1 MYFLNPH
8 TSKRRCRYPGASRL
22 NSLQRNHPS
31 TQGVK
36 NVVALHWEAGVETC
50 RGLTDP
56 SQPEALTQLAVNIVF
71 QSPHADLSPFLRSRP
86 QVLGTDV
93 SPDDALSVARFYEG
107 QHELG
112 KAGRFY
118 R

>member
-1 MYFLNPH
+1 MLFIVYPAVQVDVGGHIADHLEDHLADDVADHGAYQDPPPPSPTTFRFCFFIRPFF
-8 TSKRRCRYPGASRL
+8 SK
-22 NSLQRNHPS
+22 
-31 TQGVK
+31 
-36 NVVALHWEAGVETC
+36 
-50 RGLTDP
+50 
-56 SQPEALTQLAVNIVF
+56 
-71 QSPHADLSPFLRSRP
+71 
-86 QVLGTDV
+86 VLGTDV

>member
-1 MYFLNPH
+1 M
-8 TSKRRCRYPGASRL
+8 
-22 NSLQRNHPS
+22 
-31 TQGVK
+31 
-36 NVVALHWEAGVETC
+36 
-50 RGLTDP
+50 
-56 SQPEALTQLAVNIVF
+56 
-71 QSPHADLSPFLRSRP
+71 
-86 QVLGTDV
+86 LGTDV